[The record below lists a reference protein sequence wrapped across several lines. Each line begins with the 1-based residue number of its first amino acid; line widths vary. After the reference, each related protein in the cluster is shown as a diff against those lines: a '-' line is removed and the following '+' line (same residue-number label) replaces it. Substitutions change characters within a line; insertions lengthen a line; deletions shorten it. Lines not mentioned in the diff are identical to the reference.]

1 MISITNE
8 KVAGFDPR
16 WAAFRG
22 FSLLFDN
29 PGMSLTTSGAL
40 AYIDCDV
47 DGDKDLLLYKAFRN
61 SLSNIGIDI
70 LTNTYL
76 FCPLPPASYHV
87 TVWDGLNDGSVD
99 HVVAAHRSECER
111 FLQGLPLSL
120 CESDLFPEIAASKV
134 VSTLDWNIQFRFGR
148 LEKWSNVSIV
158 ARLAPGNDASAEA
171 IGNLTAARATLTA
184 DFERRFKIRPQETYV
199 PHVTLGY
206 FANRDLAEQAT
217 PFMESWNAT
226 FQQGTT
232 DLMMEVHRVS
242 LYGFTDMATFF
253 KGLRV

>member
-16 WAAFRG
+16 WASFKG

-29 PGMSLTTSGAL
+29 LGMSLTTAGPV

-47 DGDKDLLLYKAFRN
+47 DGDADLLLYKALRN
-61 SLSNIGIDI
+61 SLANIGLDI

-87 TVWDGLNDGSVD
+87 TVWDGVNDGNVA
-99 HVVAAHRSECER
+99 HVVAAHRSECEG
-111 FLQGLPLSL
+111 FLQGLPYSL
-120 CESDLFPEIAASKV
+120 CESDLFPEIAASAA
-134 VSTLDWNIQFRFGR
+134 VSTPDWNIQFKFGW

-158 ARLAPGNDASAEA
+158 ARLVPAIDTSAKA
-171 IGNLTAARATLTA
+171 IRGLTDARAALTA
-184 DFERRFKIRPQETYV
+184 DFERRFGIRLQKTYV

-206 FANRDLAEQAT
+206 FANQDLAEQAT

-226 FQQGTT
+226 FQHETSN
-232 DLMMEVHRVS
+232 LMMEVHRVS

-253 KGLRV
+253 KV